1 MAQEK
6 FGASER
12 FACKVI
18 GQNRSA
24 FRKKK
29 PDMSFTEAQLRAA
42 LRAVAVK
49 HPAWGWRKA
58 RWHLLA
64 KPEWASV
71 ALNGKRVRRLWRLEG
86 LTCKPTTRKKRR
98 SGPGAGEHKRLT
110 AEYPMHVVTQSFD
123 QHWRATRRH
132 LSRPELTNGPSPCT

>member
-1 MAQEK
+1 MAVEK

-12 FACKVI
+12 FACRVI

-29 PDMSFTEAQLRAA
+29 PAMGVEEAQLRT
-42 LRAVAVK
+42 VAVK

-64 KPEWASV
+64 RPAWDGV
-71 ALNGKRVRRLWRLEG
+71 ALNRKRIRRL
-86 LTCKPTTRKKRR
+86 
-98 SGPGAGEHKRLT
+98 
-110 AEYPMHVVTQSFD
+110 
-123 QHWRATRRH
+123 
-132 LSRPELTNGPSPCT
+132 

>member
-1 MAQEK
+1 MAVEK

-12 FACKVI
+12 FACKVL

-29 PDMSFTEAQLRAA
+29 PDMGFEEAQLRAA
-42 LRAVAVK
+42 LRALAVK

-64 KPEWASV
+64 QPEWDGV
-71 ALNGKRVRRLWRLEG
+71 ALNRKRVRRLWRDEDLV
-86 LTCKPTTRKKRR
+86 CKPGRGRSAGPGPAPGSR
-98 SGPGAGEHKRLT
+98 SG
-110 AEYPMHVVTQSFD
+110 
-123 QHWRATRRH
+123 WRPSTRCMWSASTF
-132 LSRPELTNGPSPCT
+132 SRT

>member
-29 PDMSFTEAQLRAA
+29 PDMSFEEARLRAE
-42 LRAVAVK
+42 LRTIGGR
-49 HPAWGWRKA
+49 PAGTWWRS
-58 RWHLLA
+58 
-64 KPEWASV
+64 P
-71 ALNGKRVRRLWRLEG
+71 
-86 LTCKPTTRKKRR
+86 
-98 SGPGAGEHKRLT
+98 SG
-110 AEYPMHVVTQSFD
+110 
-123 QHWRATRRH
+123 RAW
-132 LSRPELTNGPSPCT
+132 C

>member
-12 FACKVI
+12 FACKVL

-24 FRKKK
+24 LRKGR
-29 PDMSFTEAQLRAA
+29 PEISFEEAQLRAD
-42 LRAVAVK
+42 LRAVAVE

-64 KPEWASV
+64 QARWA
-71 ALNGKRVRRLWRLEG
+71 GWR
-86 LTCKPTTRKKRR
+86 
-98 SGPGAGEHKRLT
+98 
-110 AEYPMHVVTQSFD
+110 
-123 QHWRATRRH
+123 
-132 LSRPELTNGPSPCT
+132 